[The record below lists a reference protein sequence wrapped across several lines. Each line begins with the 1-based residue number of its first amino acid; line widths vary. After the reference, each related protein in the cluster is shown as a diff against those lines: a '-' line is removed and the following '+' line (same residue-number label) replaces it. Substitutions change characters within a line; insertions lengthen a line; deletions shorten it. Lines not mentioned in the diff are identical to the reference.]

1 MIKLLA
7 GTGIAG
13 SITQIL
19 VAHVDDINPP
29 LQYEY
34 GSSPA
39 VQFRVNYR
47 NGGIFYRSA
56 RDGYGF
62 EADWSEFYTTTRK
75 PSAGDVGAYTKAESD
90 SRYVRDIRLALV
102 LFRPCKKA

>member
-19 VAHVDDINPP
+19 VRIDINPP

-34 GSSPA
+34 GELPCCT
-39 VQFRVNYR
+39 VRVNYR

-56 RDGYGF
+56 RDGYGLKLTGQSF
-62 EADWSEFYTTTRK
+62 TPQPANPLREMLCIH
-75 PSAGDVGAYTKAESD
+75 AG
-90 SRYVRDIRLALV
+90 RM
-102 LFRPCKKA
+102 